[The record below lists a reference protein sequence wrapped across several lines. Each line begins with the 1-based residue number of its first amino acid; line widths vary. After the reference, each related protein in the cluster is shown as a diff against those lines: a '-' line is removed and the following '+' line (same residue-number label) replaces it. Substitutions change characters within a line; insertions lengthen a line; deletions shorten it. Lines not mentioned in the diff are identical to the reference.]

1 MTQRSTLVIKRL
13 KGLTLGLI
21 LGLTHAS
28 AQDASLFRQV
38 EDDRTSTMLREDLRK
53 ETAGVVLELADS
65 VLQAVRQQ
73 NLDSWVVKLPCPPD
87 FQAELGLATWE
98 LELTRFFP
106 HPSEITL
113 GLSIESGYE
122 ERTYAP
128 QLQSFRVHMHG
139 KAVGSLS
146 LMTDHVVGSFHQGG
160 RQFDIL
166 HKSGNRY
173 LLADMSQIRDHVPF
187 QCGVVDSKT
196 APSPSER
203 SRHEASSRAVGGC
216 VEIAIDLDF
225 ATWSTFNNVDNA
237 TEWALA
243 MMAGVEAIYT
253 QELDGLALL
262 QVSYVHIWQTGDPM
276 NSFVQDAG
284 AMLDS
289 FRSTWLNNNSLNSIQ
304 RDVTHLLT
312 KRTNTGTG
320 GIAYLDVNCSSYAY
334 GFSAN
339 LTNTSNYNIN
349 GYSWNLDVVS
359 HELGHNF
366 GANHTHWCGWPGGAI
381 DDCASAEGGCQD
393 GPSVGTGTIMSY
405 CHTTSTGK
413 TLEFHPLVKT
423 YALVPGFESGSCYT
437 LCEEYV
443 PPECAITNVSAG
455 VQTSC
460 NPITSEYS
468 QQIVLTVDNPPVSG
482 FLNVNGINYANFAQ
496 GTQAVLLV
504 DEPADGQSMGVD
516 IYFTAEP
523 TCAATEQNVYVR
535 RDPCCGNFRL
545 NKVDPTAHVLVLENV
560 LECPGEIEG
569 WGILSASADYQT
581 LTSFLA
587 IENPTVDAGDVLTIE
602 YPELESSD
610 WVMLFSP
617 NGDVNDYVQWGPEPP
632 LDAFIMAYGELDTL
646 WPGGFGVFIP
656 DEPPYIYQGNGEHGV
671 SQWTGSSS
679 ECAPDVNG
687 NGAVDVADVLLVLS
701 DFGCNN
707 DCNSATDI
715 DGDGGITVG
724 DVLLLLSSFGQDC

>member
-1 MTQRSTLVIKRL
+1 MALRNTLLQKRL
-13 KGLTLGLI
+13 KGLALGLI

-38 EDDRTSTMLREDLRK
+38 EDNGTSTMLREDLRN

-65 VLQAVRQQ
+65 ALQAVRHQ
-73 NLDSWVVKLPCPPD
+73 NLESWVVKLPCPPD
-87 FQAELGLATWE
+87 FQAEHGHATWE
-98 LELTRFFP
+98 LKLTRFFP

-113 GLSIESGYE
+113 GLSTERGYE

-128 QLQSFRVHMHG
+128 QLQSFRIHMQG

-276 NSFVQDAG
+276 NTIVQDAG

-349 GYSWNLDVVS
+349 SYSWNLDVVS

-366 GANHTHWCGWPGGAI
+366 GANHTHWCGWPGGPI
-381 DDCASAEGGCQD
+381 DNCASAEGGCQD
-393 GPSVGTGTIMSY
+393 GPAVGTGTIMSY

-413 TLEFHPLVKT
+413 TLQFHPLVKT
-423 YALVPGFESGSCYT
+423 YALEPGIEGGNCYT

-455 VQTSC
+455 IQTSC
-460 NPITSEYS
+460 NPVTSQYS
-468 QQIVLTVDNPPVSG
+468 QQIVLTIEYPPSTG
-482 FLNVNGINYANFAQ
+482 FLSVNSINYPNFST

-504 DEPADGQSMGVD
+504 NEPADGQSMGVNMF
-516 IYFTAEP
+516 FTADP
-523 TCAATEQNVYVR
+523 GCAYNADNVYVR
-535 RDPCCGNFRL
+535 REECCGNFRL
-545 NKVDPTAHVLVLENV
+545 AGVDPANHLLQLKNV
-560 LECPGEIEG
+560 LDCPATVDGWEIATSSTESHTLSSLLNPEVDLVEPGE
-569 WGILSASADYQT
+569 
-581 LTSFLA
+581 
-587 IENPTVDAGDVLTIE
+587 TIE
-602 YPELESSD
+602 VSYEGLEGSD
-610 WVMLFSP
+610 WAMLFSP
-617 NGDVNDYVQWGPEPP
+617 NNDVNDYVQWGPDGP
-632 LDAFIMAYGELDTL
+632 LPIFLIAYEELETL
-646 WPGGFGVFIP
+646 WPGGFEVYIT
-656 DEPPYIYQGNGEHGV
+656 DEPPYVYQGNGNHGV
-671 SQWTGSSS
+671 MEWTGTSSQ
-679 ECAPDVNG
+679 CVTDVNG

-701 DFGCNN
+701 DFGCSA
-707 DCNSATDI
+707 DCDTATDI
-715 DGDGGITVG
+715 DGDGGITVS
-724 DVLLLLSSFGQDC
+724 DVLALLSSFGQSC